1 MLSATSGFGS
11 LGCGSLAPYGA
22 SRNCRSM
29 KFKIVNYYA
38 HRISGW
44 VYEPDAG
51 LGNAV
56 LDLVV
61 NGETVS
67 ALTCNIFRDELSAEE
82 FSTRNVGFLGNL
94 PPQFWTGEEHDVA
107 LIHRGTGD
115 VLTEKRISTAD
126 SRIAGT
132 EDLSANFMLTP
143 RGQVAGWAS
152 AENRPA
158 YARVTVDGKV
168 IDQARTDRRVLPW
181 KRDALKFNAP
191 FGYMHGTQI
200 PSDFFDGQVHR
211 VQIFAGGDPHAP
223 VPVLDQTLELAAEH
237 SAAAAREAQRLQH
250 DEPNASST
258 WLKPARVRSEIRVA
272 RVALTECYASITL
285 TGETQR
291 RRLVLRLGEAEVILT
306 ALTEPPEGY
315 PAAEG
320 TQRYA
325 GEIPL
330 EGRFTDS
337 IPLFTAG
344 TEVGSTYDLRL
355 GDTTGRRPAGLPE
368 TIVQDTRGE
377 FLLSET
383 VLDGGVFT
391 GWTFH
396 TAGFDFPVE
405 VVLREITE
413 TGETEVHR
421 TPATLK
427 NKQAKLQHGIP
438 RAGYA
443 LVLPSSV
450 LVRRSAHLRLLAVH
464 GQGERVLWE
473 DRSFHAANHFL
484 SMADLLETIVAGM
497 NKVASVIESNAG
509 YDHILGDRLDKP
521 EYLAIAANSSG
532 ALIDIPAMSELFTR
546 SIHSHRP
553 RVFEVPEALLS
564 SRLLSF
570 GSTANNRREILH
582 LKEMFERSHISLEI
596 PNLCDFRHQKSDSEF
611 IKLRE
616 TICLGFDQFV
626 SSRSG
631 ITRGLLH
638 QLLNYGRFFLAA
650 YETLGKSSS
659 ECFVVA
665 NDHSPAPVAYAK
677 VASYFE
683 KKVIYIQHAEVTKNF
698 PVLDFDL
705 SILRNRVSKEIYSTI
720 GSPKGKVLISPRSQ
734 LSFDREEIA
743 TIRASLMN
751 TDAIPAY
758 IYPTSVSS
766 VDEVSKLYESLEANP
781 HVSRTAVKLHPSV
794 KDEDLYL
801 QKGMQVEKLTPTYA
815 HLAVCGNSS
824 VAIELLASGSLVY
837 QCFDLDQI
845 APDYYGFVQQGLVQS
860 LTSAEISLATWRPGN
875 NAPAAVPVLDDYLP
889 NPKSTEGITEYLR
902 TKRLLLESTS
912 KSPIEVELERR
923 MRNEENLLRDVYCR
937 PLSLI
942 ELSRSSDNLYGDD
955 WWVIGVLDSAFHRRD
970 VHLLNAYDRVC
981 VDSADSVV
989 EFWLVA
995 KAIEWTGRTPT
1006 VAGIRRLTGFVLS
1019 YNLNIRAKKWLESK
1033 MFDLLM
1039 RFAGPRELIDFMGS
1053 ASYVSTSSIRA
1064 NKSVAFYRYM
1074 NQHPEWHEQ
1083 LRSLHDPESHDQSSL
1098 DSLKV
1103 SVQGLRRVGG
1113 ELEYD
1118 DYRTVEEEFL
1128 RAHPVISKEYQE
1140 LVQSIYGDIGHRA
1153 QFIDVER
1160 DAYQRSEVLNLIRQ
1174 KLANRDGFSFVRLSD
1189 GEGIIFQEYSRFFT
1203 LQDSQNRQRHW
1214 WGQEIP
1220 SGTLDGLITDL
1231 QESVREADMLGIPSV
1246 YRFLRDHSHRT
1257 KSLSQT
1263 IQGRGL
1269 LSVLQGVPHYDDGK
1283 KMYTD
1288 DKANIVLF
1296 NELET
1301 IRQLSGLANRL
1312 IVVSSGSRESVYK
1325 VFGDFPAML
1334 HIPVPTHNKTRSN
1347 PKYQHEGR
1355 SLPFVYQEID
1365 QYLASV
1371 ASRGDLVLVGAGVA
1385 GKVFVRTARRQGC
1398 VGLDIGSAMDQLLKA
1413 GIHSLF

>member
-1 MLSATSGFGS
+1 
-11 LGCGSLAPYGA
+11 
-22 SRNCRSM
+22 M
-29 KFKIVNYYA
+29 KFKIVNYQA

-44 VYEPDAG
+44 VYEPDADQ
-51 LGNAV
+51 GNVV

-67 ALTCNIFRDELSAEE
+67 TLTCNIFRDELSAED

-94 PPQFWTGEEHDVA
+94 PPQFWTGEKHEVA

-115 VLTEKRISTAD
+115 VLKQKRISTAD

-132 EDLSANFMLTP
+132 EDLSADFMLTP
-143 RGQVAGWAS
+143 LGQVAGWAS
-152 AENRPA
+152 ADNRPA

-168 IDQARTDRRVLPW
+168 IDQARTDRSVLPW
-181 KRDALKFNAP
+181 KPDALKFSAP

-200 PSDFFDGQVHR
+200 PSDFFDGQAHR
-211 VQIFAGGDPHAP
+211 VQIFAGGEPHAS
-223 VPVLDQTLELAAEH
+223 VLVLDHTLELAVEH
-237 SAAAAREAQRLQH
+237 SGAAAREAQRLQH
-250 DEPNASST
+250 YAPDTSSK
-258 WLKPARVRSEIRVA
+258 WLKPARVSSQIRVA
-272 RVALTECYASITL
+272 RVALTEGYASIHL
-285 TGETQR
+285 TGKTQC
-291 RRLVLRLGEAEVILT
+291 RRLVLRLGEANMILT
-306 ALTEPPEGY
+306 ALTEPPKGATE
-315 PAAEG
+315 AEG
-320 TQRYA
+320 TQRFA

-330 EGRFTDS
+330 NGRFADS
-337 IPLFTAG
+337 IPLFTPGA
-344 TEVGSTYDLRL
+344 EVGSTYDLRL

-368 TIVQDTRGE
+368 AIVQDTGGE

-383 VLDGGVFT
+383 VLDGGEFT
-391 GWTFH
+391 GWAFH
-396 TAGFDFPVE
+396 TAGLDFPVE

-413 TGETEVHR
+413 TGEAEVHR
-421 TPATLK
+421 TTATLN
-427 NKQAKLQHGIP
+427 NKQAKLQHGVP
-438 RAGYA
+438 RAGYGLA
-443 LVLPSSV
+443 LPPSV
-450 LVRRSAHLRLLAVH
+450 LERRSAHLQLLAVH
-464 GQGERVLWE
+464 DRGEKVLWE
-473 DRSFHAANHFL
+473 DRSFYASDHFP
-484 SMADLLETIVAGM
+484 STADLLETVVSGM

-521 EYLAIAANSSG
+521 EYLAIAANSAG
-532 ALIDIPAMSELFTR
+532 ALVDKPAMSELFAKN
-546 SIHSHRP
+546 IHSHRP
-553 RVFEVPEALLS
+553 RVFEIPEALLS

-570 GSTANNRREILH
+570 GSTANNRRELSH
-582 LKEMFERSHISLEI
+582 LKDLFERNQISLEI
-596 PNLCDFRHQKSDSEF
+596 PNLCDLKYKRSDSSL
-611 IKLRE
+611 IRLRE
-616 TICLGFDQFV
+616 TICLGFEQFI
-626 SSRSG
+626 SSRPG
-631 ITRGLLH
+631 LTRGLLH

-677 VASYFE
+677 AASYFQ
-683 KKVIYIQHAEVTKNF
+683 KKVIYIQHAEVTENF

-705 SILRNRVSKEIYSTI
+705 SILRNRVSKKIYNTI

-743 TIRASLMN
+743 AIRTTLMN
-751 TDAIPAY
+751 TDGIPAY

-766 VDEVSKLYESLEANP
+766 IDEVSKLYESLDANP
-781 HVSRTAVKLHPSV
+781 YVSRTAVKLHPSV
-794 KDEDLYL
+794 KNEDLYL
-801 QKGMQVEKLTPTYA
+801 QKGMQVERLTPTQA

-860 LTSAEISLATWRPGN
+860 VTSAEISLATWRPGN
-875 NAPAAVPVLDDYLP
+875 NTPAAVPPVLDDYLP
-889 NPKSTEGITEYLR
+889 NPRSAEGITEYLR
-902 TKRLLLESTS
+902 TKRILLESTS
-912 KSPIEVELERR
+912 TGPIEVELERR

-937 PLSLI
+937 PLALI
-942 ELSRSSDNLYGDD
+942 ELSRSSDLPYGDD

-970 VHLLNAYDRVC
+970 VHLPSAYDRVS
-981 VDSADSVV
+981 VDSADSVL

-1006 VAGIRRLTGFVLS
+1006 VAGIRRLTEFALS
-1019 YNLNIRAKKWLESK
+1019 YNSNIRAKKWLESK
-1033 MFDLLM
+1033 IFDLLI
-1039 RFAGPRELIDFMGS
+1039 RFSGPRELMDFMGR
-1053 ASYVSTSSIRA
+1053 ASYVSKSPIRA
-1064 NKSVAFYRYM
+1064 NKSVAFFRYM
-1074 NQHPEWHEQ
+1074 SQHPEWHEQ
-1083 LRSLHDPESHDQSSL
+1083 LRSLHDPESHEESSL
-1098 DSLKV
+1098 DRLKI
-1103 SVQGLRRVGG
+1103 SVQGLRRVDGV
-1113 ELEYD
+1113 LEFH
-1118 DYRTVEEEFL
+1118 DYRTVEKEFL
-1128 RAHPVISKEYQE
+1128 RAHPGISKEYQE
-1140 LVQSIYGDIGHRA
+1140 LVQSIYGDIGNRA
-1153 QFIDVER
+1153 KFIDVER
-1160 DAYQRSEVLNLIRQ
+1160 DASQRSEVLNLIRQ
-1174 KLANRDGFSFVRLSD
+1174 KLANKVGFSFVRLSD
-1189 GEGIIFQEYSRFFT
+1189 GEGVIFREHSRFFT
-1203 LQDSQNRQRHW
+1203 HQDSQNRQRHW

-1220 SGTLDGLITDL
+1220 AGTLDGLITDL

-1283 KMYTD
+1283 KLYTD

-1296 NELET
+1296 NDLEI

-1312 IVVSSGSRESVYK
+1312 VVVSSGSRESVHK
-1325 VFGDFPAML
+1325 VFGDCPGML

-1365 QYLASV
+1365 RHLASV
-1371 ASRGDLVLVGAGVA
+1371 VSPGDLVLVGAGVA
-1385 GKVFVRTARRQGC
+1385 GKVFVGTARRQGC